1 MSFSSSVGIRLKITL
16 VLKALMESS
25 TYFYEIEVGYTIRK
39 QFDFVINLLFYYL
52 VLAYT
57 AS

>member
-1 MSFSSSVGIRLKITL
+1 
-16 VLKALMESS
+16 MESS

-57 AS
+57 ASWMFKGTERSQPLG